1 MTTHPS
7 LRPVLT
13 RSNVSTLVEAIRT
26 ERDDVLTAPAAA
38 SHSENRAYARGLQY
52 AVDKILLMWASAVI
66 AADAARQD
74 IDERIAR
81 GDVE

>member
-26 ERDDVLTAPAAA
+26 ERDDVLTAPAAT

-74 IDERIAR
+74 VDEQIAR
-81 GDVE
+81 GEVE